1 MIVDE
6 TLSTMELILNDM
18 KISHQRIRSMF
29 RFSMAQ
35 AVKNPEF
42 MYSQE

>member
-6 TLSTMELILNDM
+6 TLSNIELILNDM
-18 KISHQRIRSMF
+18 QISHQRIRSMF
-29 RFSMAQ
+29 KFSMAQ
-35 AVKNPEF
+35 AVRNPHL